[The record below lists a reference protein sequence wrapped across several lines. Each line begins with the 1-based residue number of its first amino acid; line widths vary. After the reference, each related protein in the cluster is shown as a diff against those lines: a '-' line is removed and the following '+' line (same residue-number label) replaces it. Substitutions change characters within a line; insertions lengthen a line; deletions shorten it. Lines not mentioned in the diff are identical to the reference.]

1 MSIQKNKEFIRRYL
15 EDVSGKPK
23 PEELLRKYITDE
35 TLIEHILTSEAAFP
49 MYKIEVEE
57 MITEGDLVSVRGL
70 MSGTHL
76 GPFMGIP
83 GTGKSFCLPS
93 FVTYRVVA
101 GKIVDHWMKIDEADV
116 TDLLGQLGITQAQPP
131 GSG

>member
-1 MSIQKNKEFIRRYL
+1 MSIQENKEFIRRYL
-15 EDVSGKPK
+15 EDVSSKPK
-23 PEELLRKYITDE
+23 TEELLRKYIIDE

-76 GPFMGIP
+76 GPFMDIL
-83 GTGKSFCLPS
+83 GTGKSFCLPT

-101 GKIVDHWMKIDEADV
+101 GKIVDHWMKLDEADIAE
-116 TDLLGQLGITQAQPP
+116 LLRQLGIPQAQLPVRK
-131 GSG
+131 

>member
-1 MSIQKNKEFIRRYL
+1 LSSNKEFIRRYL
-15 EDVSGKPK
+15 EDVSDKPK
-23 PEELLRKYITDE
+23 TEELLRKYIIDE
-35 TLIEHILTSEAAFP
+35 TLIEHILTSDTAFP

-57 MITEGDLVSVRGL
+57 MIAEGDLVSVRGL

-76 GPFMGIP
+76 GLFMGIP
-83 GTGKSFCLPS
+83 GTGESFCLPS

-116 TDLLGQLGITQAQPP
+116 ADLLRQLSITQAQPP